1 MQPLFSLLR
10 GAAGKSAAVASV
22 IIILIF
28 SMGSMVIIN
37 GKQPL
42 NSPTTKILLTLVV
55 LGIAVIYTLVA
66 GKNRDRKN
74 AELAEAASPA
84 AGGDKA
90 MLANMDRAVRYL
102 RQGKVNGQR
111 VRLNELPWYVLIG
124 PPGNGKT
131 SALRSSGLR
140 FPLREIIASEA
151 YPGSHGTRNCTWW
164 LSDSAVFLDTAGR
177 YSVPETDGVAEA
189 AEWNS
194 FLRKLK
200 SLRAPT
206 PLNGIL
212 LMVGADSLLEPDPRV
227 FRRTIDQLA
236 TRVLEILEMCGA
248 RIPVYVVV
256 SKVDRLT
263 GFVQVF
269 EDDDKTITE
278 SPMGVT
284 FEPSGGSDP
293 LPQARLALEWLVDR
307 VDRHVL
313 AKVSKERN
321 RSVAVNMLTFP
332 RQLQASTE
340 RAQQLLQAISRATTP
355 GGMSPWI
362 RGFYLIS
369 SVQEGAL
376 INKLAQQIEADLGV
390 SLRSDASE
398 IEPDT
403 RTYFLPGLFRDII
416 LKEAGISGLSVAR
429 VVRSR
434 WLDLAPHLAALGLA
448 AILVLGFTW
457 SFFNNRALVSDVEAK
472 AVIAQTTLR
481 GGEWEL
487 QSVAKDV
494 EAFLLLLE
502 ATGKQEPNPPT
513 GYRWFLY
520 QGAWLHSLAGEQ
532 YSEYATR
539 TLLTPLAAA
548 LTREMSADDAPV
560 AVRFDALKCYV
571 MLENPDAPTFDPKFI
586 EATAERVWT
595 RQYGQDPAVGWLKR
609 GLARLL
615 DLGPVPVAIDRQL
628 VERTRGRLGASI
640 PATLEAV
647 AVERFKA
654 AQGRG
659 STDVGLRGSGNLSFA
674 DVLGPE
680 GAQIFRSDQLGSAI
694 PQWMRGEALRN
705 SDAGLKEQVAR
716 VLAEVW
722 VLGVDASLAPSAD
735 TLQKQVAAAYA
746 NEFAQNWSKL
756 IESLELDVPTSLAGI
771 DTFLARV
778 SPPAGIP
785 SPLELALGNLA
796 TELRTAAA
804 TADVQPDSS
813 APMIVAKRFTGILSF
828 VDGSAKPSLTD
839 MRAILAEVRTQVT
852 AYRATISDPAYAGT
866 LAAAQGLQVAELV
879 RARGVAASTLPSPM
893 SRWFGPPMI
902 AIAQDVSRGAIDQ
915 DKKSKAERAKPQ
927 CTDRYLAAYPFR
939 RSATEE
945 ASVSEVADVFSP
957 SGTVRS
963 HITTV
968 IKPAVQTAQGRWV
981 LRAGSE
987 FTGVLSDKSLEH
999 FRKLE
1004 YFGDRIFP
1012 DGSRVPRFD
1021 LEIAGLSVPTAFIRI
1036 VIMMNGEE
1044 KEIFPKPSRLAW
1056 TADEQVDGS
1065 VSLIIESA
1073 NSELLQADYAGT
1085 WGLFHFIDA
1094 SLIESGDG
1102 NGARLSF
1109 DVNGE
1114 MLDLRLKSKALE
1126 ELLREGGWRTLGC
1139 PQV

>member
-1 MQPLFSLLR
+1 MQQLFSLMR
-10 GAAGKSAAVASV
+10 GAAGKSAVVASM
-22 IIILIF
+22 IIVLIF
-28 SMGSMVIIN
+28 SIGPWIEIG
-37 GKQPL
+37 GKKPL
-42 NSPTTKILLTLVV
+42 QSSSTKIILTLVV
-55 LGIAVIYTLVA
+55 LLVA
-66 GKNRDRKN
+66 IVYNVVVGKSKDRKN
-74 AELAEAASPA
+74 AELADAASPA

-189 AEWNS
+189 SEWQS
-194 FLRKLK
+194 FLKKLK

-212 LMVGADSLLEPDPRV
+212 LMVGADSLLESDARV
-227 FRRTIDQLA
+227 FRRTADQLA

-256 SKVDRLT
+256 TKIDRLT

-269 EDDDKTITE
+269 EDDDKIITE

-284 FEPSGGSDP
+284 FEASGGSDP

-313 AKVSKERN
+313 GKVSKERN

-340 RAQQLLQAISRATTP
+340 RAHQLLESISRANSPT
-355 GGMSPWI
+355 GLSPWI

-390 SLRSDASE
+390 SLRSDAAE

-403 RTYFLPGLFRDII
+403 RTYFLPGLFRDVI
-416 LKEAGISGLSVAR
+416 LKEAGVSGLSAAR

-434 WLDLAPHLAALGLA
+434 WFDLAPHLAVLGLA
-448 AILVLGFTW
+448 AFLVIGLTW
-457 SFFNNRALVSDVEAK
+457 SFFNNRSLVADVEAH
-472 AVIAQTTLR
+472 AVTAQTTLR
-481 GGEWEL
+481 GGEWNL
-487 QSVAKDV
+487 QSVAAEV
-494 EAFLLLLE
+494 EAFLRLLD
-502 ATGKQEPNPPT
+502 ATGQQESSPSW

-520 QGAWLHSLAGEQ
+520 QGKWLHSLASER
-532 YSEYATR
+532 YSDYATT
-539 TLLTPLAAA
+539 TLLAPLALA
-548 LTREMSADDAPV
+548 LKREMSADDAPV
-560 AVRFDALKCYV
+560 AVRFDALKCYL
-571 MLENPDAPTFDPKFI
+571 MLEDPDAQSFDRKFV

-595 RQYGQDPAVGWLKR
+595 REHGQDPAVGSLKR
-609 GLARLL
+609 GLERLM
-615 DLGPVPVAIDRQL
+615 DLGPAPVAIDQRL

-640 PATLEAV
+640 PETLNAV
-647 AVERFKA
+647 AVERFKVSQERVA
-654 AQGRG
+654 AEG
-659 STDVGLRGSGNLSFA
+659 VRGSGDATLA

-680 GAQIFRSDQLGSAI
+680 GTEIFRSDQFGAI
-694 PQWMRGEALRN
+694 VPRWMRGDALRN
-705 SDAGLKEQVAR
+705 SDTGLKDQVLK
-716 VLAEVW
+716 VLKETW
-722 VLGVDASLAPSAD
+722 VLGVDAALAPGID
-735 TLQKQVAAAYA
+735 ELQSMAAKSYA
-746 NEFAQNWSKL
+746 GEYAKRWSQL
-756 IESLELDVPTSLAGI
+756 IESLDLEVPGSLDGI

-778 SPPAGIP
+778 SPPAGMA
-785 SPLELALGNLA
+785 SPLESALGNLA
-796 TELRTAAA
+796 VELKAAPTVA
-804 TADVQPDSS
+804 EPQGAEA
-813 APMIVAKRFTGILSF
+813 APAIVAASFSGILSF
-828 VDGSAKPSLTD
+828 VDGTAKPSLAD
-839 MRAILAEVRTQVT
+839 MRAILTEVRTQVS

-879 RARGVAASTLPSPM
+879 RTRGVTASTLPSPM
-893 SRWFGPPMI
+893 SRWFSPPMI
-902 AIAQDVSRGAIDQ
+902 AIAQDVSRGAIDL
-915 DKKSKAERAKPQ
+915 DKKGKAEKAKPQ

-939 RSATEE
+939 RSATTE
-945 ASVSEVADVFSP
+945 AAVGEVADVFSP

-968 IKPAVQTAQGRWV
+968 IKPAVQAAQGRWI
-981 LRAGSE
+981 LRTGSE
-987 FTGVLSDKSLEH
+987 FTGVLSDKALEH
-999 FRKLE
+999 FRRIE

-1012 DGSRVPRFD
+1012 DGSRIPRFD
-1021 LEIAGLSVPTAFIRI
+1021 LEIAGLSVPTAFTRI
-1036 VIMMNGEE
+1036 LITMNGEE
-1044 KEIFPKPSRLAW
+1044 REIFPKPSRLAW
-1056 TADEQVDGS
+1056 SADEQVDGS
-1065 VSLIIESA
+1065 VALIVESA
-1073 NSELLQADYAGT
+1073 DSERLQADYEGT
-1085 WGLFHFIDA
+1085 WGLFHFIDD
-1094 SLIESGDG
+1094 SLKDSGTG

-1109 DVNGE
+1109 NINGE
-1114 MLDLRLKSKALE
+1114 ALDLRLKSRSLE
-1126 ELLREGGWRTLGC
+1126 ELFREGGWRNLGC